1 MGLIPQFG
9 PGQFAK
15 DLAKFAKEQE
25 KKFIETL
32 QFIGETFVN
41 EARSKRTYQ
50 DQTGNLRSSIGYA
63 VVKNGKVRNF
73 NVQRAA
79 TEGKIEAAEFVTVKV
94 AEQPQ
99 KGIYLIVFAG
109 MEYALYVEAKGYDV
123 LTGSKPSRREVIGI
137 FKDLLSV
144 S

>member
-1 MGLIPQFG
+1 MGLIPKFR
-9 PGQFAK
+9 PNLFAK
-15 DLAKFAKEQE
+15 DLAKFAKDQE
-25 KKFIETL
+25 NKFIETL
-32 QFIGETFVN
+32 QFIGENFVN
-41 EARSKRTYQ
+41 EARSKRTYM
-50 DQTGNLRSSIGYA
+50 DQTGNLRASIGYA

-73 NVQRAA
+73 NAQKAA
-79 TEGKIEAAEFVTVKV
+79 TEGKIEAAEFVTAKV

-123 LTGSKPSRREVIGI
+123 LTGSKPSRREVVGL
-137 FKDLLSV
+137 FKDLLAV